1 MGEEEKG
8 EKGMEEKERERE
20 KNVETVPA
28 TPFLRK
34 NGSSRTITR

>member
-8 EKGMEEKERERE
+8 EKGMEERERERR
-20 KNVETVPA
+20 TVPA